1 MNRTASPEKGEKA
14 LFTTKSLYTKS
25 GFQVNQNIEW
35 TILSDD
41 QCEDIYMTALELL
54 ERTGADVL
62 SAEAREV
69 FAKNGCYVK
78 ENRVRIPSGKIQ
90 KALTNAPKR
99 LTLCDRNG
107 KRAMMLESGNIHYGP
122 GYGNE
127 KIMDMET
134 EEIREAT
141 KADVADIAKI
151 CGGIDDIDFVMN
163 NGIPSD
169 VPAAA
174 AEVHSYEALVSNTIK
189 PVIQEVKNKIQA
201 EAVMEMAF
209 TVAGSAEAF
218 CLDPFTALL
227 VENEESLSIDATAAD
242 VVIEAAEKGF
252 PVIFSSKLVTGLTAP
267 QESAGAIVC
276 ALANALVAIT
286 LAQMVASGA
295 PVIAGGC
302 FTIDDVANETF
313 PIGAPEVSL
322 LGAGLSAVL
331 GYLNIPCFGF
341 GGATDAKISDA
352 QMGLE
357 STFSLLHAG
366 LSGTNVISGAGQME
380 TGEYGSAFLLVMASE
395 VMGMTRR
402 IMKGV
407 AMDEDR
413 LARGVIDDVQPGGHY
428 LGSPH
433 TRYYFKKEQFWPK
446 LMNRARID
454 DWTAAGAKTLG
465 QRTMEMTKSI
475 LAMAEPEALPAETVA
490 ALKDIVAKAEAK
502 M

>member
-1 MNRTASPEKGEKA
+1 M
-14 LFTTKSLYTKS
+14 FTTKSLYTKA

-35 TILSDD
+35 TILSED

-54 ERTGADVL
+54 ERTGADVF
-62 SAEAREV
+62 SSEALDI
-69 FAKNGCYVK
+69 FAKNGCSVK
-78 ENRVRIPSGKIQ
+78 ENRVRIPSIKVQ
-90 KALTNAPKR
+90 KALADAPKR
-99 LTLCDRNG
+99 LTICDRNG
-107 KRAMMLESGNIHYGP
+107 KRAMLLESTNIHYGP
-122 GYGNE
+122 GFGNK
-127 KIMDMET
+127 KIVDINT
-134 EEIREAT
+134 EEVREAT
-141 KADVADIAKI
+141 KADVVDIAKLCDSI
-151 CGGIDDIDFVMN
+151 ADVDFAMN

-174 AEVHSYEALVSNTIK
+174 AELHSYEALVSNTVK
-189 PVIQEVKNKIQA
+189 PVVQEVKNRAQA

-209 TVAGSAEAF
+209 AVAGGADAF
-218 CLDPFTALL
+218 RYDPFTLLL
-227 VENEESLSIDATAAD
+227 VENEETLAISADAAD
-242 VVIEAAEKGF
+242 VVIAAAAQGV
-252 PVIFSSKLVTGLTAP
+252 PVIFSSKLITGLTAP
-267 QESAGAIVC
+267 QESAGAIIG
-276 ALANALVAIT
+276 ALANALVAIV
-286 LAQMVASGA
+286 LAQFVSAGA
-295 PVIAGGC
+295 PIVTGGF
-302 FTIDDVANETF
+302 FTINDVDNETC
-313 PIGAPEVSL
+313 PYGAPEVSL

-331 GYLNIPCFGF
+331 GYLKVPCFGF
-341 GGATDAKISDA
+341 AGATDAKVSDA

-357 STFSLLHAG
+357 STFSLLHSG
-366 LSGTNVISGAGQME
+366 LAGTNLIYGAGQME

-454 DWTAAGAKTLG
+454 DWTAAGAKSLG
-465 QRTMEMTKSI
+465 QRTMEMTRSL
-475 LAMAEPEALPAETVA
+475 LAMAEPEALPAETAA

-502 M
+502 L

>member
-1 MNRTASPEKGEKA
+1 M
-14 LFTTKSLYTKS
+14 FTTKSLYTKS

-41 QCEDIYMTALELL
+41 QCEDIFMTALELL
-54 ERTGADVL
+54 ERTGANVL
-62 SAEAREV
+62 SAEARDI
-69 FAKNGCYVK
+69 FAKNGCHVK
-78 ENRVRIPSGKIQ
+78 GDRVRIPSGKVQ
-90 KALTNAPKR
+90 KALAEAPKR

-122 GYGNE
+122 GFGNE
-127 KIMDMET
+127 KIVDIET
-134 EEIREAT
+134 EEIRDAV
-141 KADVADIAKI
+141 KADIADIAKI
-151 CGGIDDIDFVMN
+151 CSGIDDIDFVMN

-169 VPAAA
+169 VPAAS
-174 AEVHSYEALVSNTIK
+174 AEIHSYEALVSNTIK
-189 PVIQEVKNKIQA
+189 PVIQEVKNRIQA
-201 EAVMEMAF
+201 ETVMEMAF
-209 TVAGSAEAF
+209 TIAGSAEAF

-227 VENEESLSIDATAAD
+227 AENEESLEINAEAAD
-242 VVIEAAEKGF
+242 IVIAAAEKGF

-276 ALANALVAIT
+276 ALANALVGIT
-286 LAQMVASGA
+286 LSQMVTAGA
-295 PVIAGGC
+295 PIIAGGC

-313 PIGAPEVSL
+313 PLGAPEVSL
-322 LGAGLSAVL
+322 LGAGFSAVL
-331 GYLNIPCFGF
+331 GYLSIPCFGF

-366 LSGTNVISGAGQME
+366 LSGTNIICGAGQME
-380 TGEYGSAFLLVMASE
+380 TGEYSSAFLLVMASE

-465 QRTMEMTKSI
+465 QRSTEMTRSL
-475 LAMAEPEALPAETVA
+475 LAMAEPVSLPANTA
-490 ALKDIVAKAEAK
+490 ATLKDIVAKAEAK